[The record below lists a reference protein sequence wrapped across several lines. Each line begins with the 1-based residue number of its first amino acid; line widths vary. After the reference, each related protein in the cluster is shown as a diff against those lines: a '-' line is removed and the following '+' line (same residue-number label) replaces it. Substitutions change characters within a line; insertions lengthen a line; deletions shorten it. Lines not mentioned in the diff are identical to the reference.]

1 MLTLSDQELLR
12 YNRQITLHGFDID
25 KQQILKNST
34 ALIIGLGGLGC
45 AAAVYLA
52 ASGIGK
58 LTLIDF
64 DKVSASNLNRQILY
78 TQQSINQYKVEVAKQ
93 ALCNIN
99 ADMIIETINQKLSDN
114 ELISLIKQHDIV
126 IDCTDNLTSREQI
139 NRCCFIE
146 KKPLISGAAIRM
158 EGLLTVFNYQDNQP
172 CYQCLSQLFG
182 QNQLTCIE
190 AGVMA
195 PLVGMF
201 GSMQALEAI
210 KVLTNYGKPLIGRV
224 LMIDSMTMEFNQVI
238 FTKQTNCIVCR
249 NQHAKQDLK
258 CK

>member
-1 MLTLSDQELLR
+1 MLTLSDQELFR
-12 YNRQITLHGFDID
+12 YDRQITLQGFDID
-25 KQQILKNST
+25 KQQVLKNST

-45 AAAVYLA
+45 AAAAYLA

-58 LTLIDF
+58 LTLNDF
-64 DKVSASNLNRQILY
+64 DTISESNLNRQILY
-78 TQQSINQYKVEVAKQ
+78 TQQSIKQYKVEVAKQ
-93 ALCNIN
+93 ALGNIN
-99 ADMIIETINQKLSDN
+99 ANMIIEAINQKLSDN

-146 KKPLISGAAIRM
+146 KKPLVSGAAIRM
-158 EGLLTVFNYQDNQP
+158 EGLLSVFNYQDNQP

-182 QNQLTCIE
+182 KNQLTCIE

-210 KVLTNYGKPLIGRV
+210 KVLTHYGKPLIGRV
-224 LMIDSMTMEFNQVI
+224 LMVDSMTMEFNQ
-238 FTKQTNCIVCR
+238 FTFAKQANCIVCG
-249 NQHAKQDLK
+249 NQQTKQELK
-258 CK
+258 CN